1 MTKSLFQ
8 PMFKRAQ
15 DKAFTKKNIELVF
28 YKSSIQLTN
37 SSYIIKT
44 ITCLTIILLEKQA
57 GLRSLKSIKVIRR
70 FYTMYN

>member
-15 DKAFTKKNIELVF
+15 DKAFTKKNI
-28 YKSSIQLTN
+28 KSAFRKSGIWPTY

-44 ITCLTIILLEKQA
+44 ITRPTIVLLEKQA
-57 GLRSLKSIKVIRR
+57 SLRSLKSVKAIRR
-70 FYTMYN
+70 FYTTYD